1 MREYIHEPTLPFNDP
16 NQLTTNLL
24 VGPHLARESHI
35 SLTVTVLISMLL
47 SVPKSTLVT
56 RIIILPRLIAILE
69 RNRIVIPAFCL
80 NLHGI
85 R

>member
-1 MREYIHEPTLPFNDP
+1 
-16 NQLTTNLL
+16 
-24 VGPHLARESHI
+24 
-35 SLTVTVLISMLL
+35 MLL
-47 SVPKSTLVT
+47 PVPKSTLVT